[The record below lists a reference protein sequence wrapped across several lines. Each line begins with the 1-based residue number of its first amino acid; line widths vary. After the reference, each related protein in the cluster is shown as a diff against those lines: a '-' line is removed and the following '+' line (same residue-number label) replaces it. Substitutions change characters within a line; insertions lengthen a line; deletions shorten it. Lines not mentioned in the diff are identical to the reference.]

1 MAHAEGWIEAYGLLE
16 EGKLIPSDLLS
27 TVLSNR
33 SGLGETMLH
42 WYAIEGDPDMLEK
55 IIGLG
60 FEVNTTNEFGQTPLF
75 ESAIIGRWDNVEVLL
90 RHGADVSIPNKY
102 DEAIFDH
109 LEDKPES
116 IRKLKE
122 LTSRG

>member
-16 EGKLIPSDLLS
+16 EGKAIPSDLLS

-42 WYAIEGDPDMLEK
+42 WYSIEGDPSVLEK
-55 IIGLG
+55 IVALG
-60 FEVNTTNEFGQTPLF
+60 FDVNTTNKFGQTPLF
-75 ESAIIGRWDNVEVLL
+75 ESATIGRWDNVEVLL
-90 RHGADVSIPNKY
+90 KHGADAAIRNKY
-102 DEAIFDH
+102 DENIFEY

-116 IRKLKE
+116 IEKLKE